1 MLEIAQSSVTFVAMV
16 EVTPNSKI
24 TPLREGD
31 GPLDVPDQPH
41 NFEAEQALLG
51 AILINNDAYGRVSE
65 FLLPEHFYEP
75 VHGRIFAACG
85 TMIERHQVANGT
97 TLKHVFEAD
106 ESLASAGGA
115 KYLAR
120 LAASAV
126 TVINATDYGRSIFD
140 LHLRRRLIE
149 LSLEM
154 RDLATNPDLESD
166 GVRQIETAEQHLF
179 DLATTGEY
187 EGGFRSF
194 TDVLTRAVE
203 IAEAAYKR
211 DGKLI
216 GTGTGFNDLDK
227 LLGGLQR
234 SDLVILA
241 GRPSMGKTA
250 LATNIAHHAASSSKW
265 EIDDQG
271 QRKLVDGAVVGF
283 FSLEMS
289 AEQLATRILAEAS
302 GVSSHRIRQG
312 DLSNADFQKV
322 VEANQKLSQIPF
334 FIDDTPAL
342 SVAQLRT
349 RARRIKRQN
358 ALSLIIVDYLQL
370 LRPATS
376 RASDN
381 RVQEISNITQG
392 LKALAKEL
400 DVPVLAL
407 SQLSRAVEQR
417 DDKRPQLADL
427 RESGSIEQDADV
439 VAFIYRHEYYLERLK
454 PQQAGTEEYENWMTQ
469 MDEAHNMA
477 EIIIGKQRHGPTG
490 TVKLVFEGELTRFTD
505 FIPADQ
511 TPDQDVPF

>member
-1 MLEIAQSSVTFVAMV
+1 MDTALGPVCFAAMV
-16 EVTPNSKI
+16 DATPERNI
-24 TPLREGD
+24 TPLRDGD
-31 GPLDVPDQPH
+31 GPHAGPDLPH

-51 AILINNDAYGRVSE
+51 AILINNEAYSRVSE
-65 FLLPEHFYEP
+65 FLCAEHFYDP
-75 VHGRIFAACG
+75 VHGRIYAACA
-85 TMIERHQVANGT
+85 TLIERHQIANPV
-97 TLKHVFEAD
+97 TLKPLFEAD
-106 ESLASAGGA
+106 DALAEVGGA

-126 TVINATDYGRSIFD
+126 TVINAGDYGRTIFD

-149 LSLEM
+149 LAMEM
-154 RDLATNPDLESD
+154 REQAFNPALDSS
-166 GVRQIETAEQHLF
+166 GTQQIEAVEQHLF

-194 TDVLTRAVE
+194 TDVLTSAIE

-211 DGKLI
+211 EGKL
-216 GTGTGFNDLDK
+216 TGTPTGFTDLDR

-250 LATNIAHHAASSSKW
+250 LATNIAYHAARTCRREVDEHGTQKV
-265 EIDDQG
+265 
-271 QRKLVDGAVVGF
+271 VDGAVVGF

-289 AEQLATRILAEAS
+289 AEQLATRILSEAAAVGS
-302 GVSSHRIRQG
+302 DKIRKG
-312 DLSNADFQKV
+312 DLSNADFQRV
-322 VEANQKLSQIPF
+322 VEANQELSQIPF

-349 RARRIKRQN
+349 RARRLKRQHG
-358 ALSLIIVDYLQL
+358 LSLVVVDYLQL
-370 LRPATS
+370 LRPSST

-381 RVQEISNITQG
+381 RVQEISDITRG

-400 DVPVLAL
+400 DLPVLAL

-417 DDKRPQLADL
+417 EDKRPQLSDL

-439 VAFIYRHEYYLERLK
+439 VAFIYRAEYYESRLEPEL
-454 PQQAGTEEYENWMTQ
+454 GTEEHERWQLKM
-469 MDEAHNMA
+469 EAVHNLA
-477 EIIIGKQRHGPTG
+477 EVIIGKQRHGPTG
-490 TVKLVFEGELTRFTD
+490 TVKLVFEGELTRFMD
-505 FIPADQ
+505 FVANDHV
-511 TPDQDVPF
+511 PDQDAPF

>member
-1 MLEIAQSSVTFVAMV
+1 MV
-16 EVTPNSKI
+16 EATPDSKV
-24 TPLREGD
+24 TPLRDGD
-31 GPLDVPDQPH
+31 GPLEVADLPH

-51 AILINNDAYGRVSE
+51 AILINNDAHGRVSE
-65 FLLPEHFYEP
+65 FLAPEHFYDP
-75 VHGRIFAACG
+75 VHGRIYAAC
-85 TMIERHQVANGT
+85 TTLIERHQIANPV
-97 TLKHVFEAD
+97 TLKPLFEAD
-106 ESLASAGGA
+106 EALNDAGGA

-120 LAASAV
+120 LAATAI
-126 TVINATDYGRSIFD
+126 TVINAADYGRTIFD
-140 LHLRRRLIE
+140 LHLRRQLIQ

-154 RDLATNPDLESD
+154 RDQAMNPDLETS
-166 GVRQIETAEQHLF
+166 GTRQIEAAEQQLYT
-179 DLATTGEY
+179 LGTTGEY
-187 EGGFRSF
+187 EGGFRTF
-194 TDVLTRAVE
+194 TDILTSAIE
-203 IAEAAYKR
+203 MAEAAYKR
-211 DGKLI
+211 DGKLV
-216 GTGTGFNDLDK
+216 GTSTGFTDLDK

-250 LATNIAHHAASSSKW
+250 LATNIAYNAARASKW

-271 QRKLVDGAVVGF
+271 ERKLVDGAVVGF

-289 AEQLATRILAEAS
+289 SEQLATRILAEAS

-312 DLSNADFQKV
+312 DLSNAEFQNV
-322 VEANQKLSQIPF
+322 VEANQELSQIPF

-349 RARRIKRQN
+349 RARRLKRQHK
-358 ALSLIIVDYLQL
+358 LSLVVVDYLQL
-370 LRPATS
+370 LQPGSS

-381 RVQEISNITQG
+381 RVTEISDITRG

-417 DDKRPQLADL
+417 EDKRPQLSDL

-454 PQQAGTEEYENWMTQ
+454 PQEGTEDFEKWRAQ
-469 MDEAHNMA
+469 MEEAHSKA
-477 EIIIGKQRHGPTG
+477 EIIISKQRHGPTG
-490 TVKLVFEGELTRFTD
+490 KVDLYFEGDLTRFTD
-505 FIPADQ
+505 FIPDDHV
-511 TPDQDVPF
+511 PNQDVPF

>member
-1 MLEIAQSSVTFVAMV
+1 MV
-16 EVTPNSKI
+16 EVRPESTF
-24 TPLREGD
+24 TPLRDGD
-31 GPLDVPDQPH
+31 GPGEVADLPH

-75 VHGRIFAACG
+75 VHGRIFTACG
-85 TMIERHQVANGT
+85 TLIERHQVANGT

-106 ESLASAGGA
+106 ESLADAGGA

-126 TVINATDYGRSIFD
+126 TVINATHYGRTVFD
-140 LHLRRRLIE
+140 HHLRRRLIE

-154 RDLATNPDLESD
+154 RDQAINPDLETD
-166 GVRQIETAEQHLF
+166 GTRQIEIAEQHLF

-194 TDVLTRAVE
+194 TDVLTSAIE

-211 DGKLI
+211 EGKM
-216 GTGTGFNDLDK
+216 TGTATGFSDLDR

-241 GRPSMGKTA
+241 GRPSMGKTS
-250 LATNIAHHAASSSKW
+250 LATNIAYHAADSCKK

-271 QRKLVDGAVVGF
+271 QQKVIDGAVVGF

-289 AEQLATRILAEAS
+289 AEQLATRILSEAS
-302 GVSSHRIRQG
+302 GVGSHRIRQG

-322 VEANQKLSQIPF
+322 VEANQRLAQIPF

-349 RARRIKRQN
+349 RARRLKRQH
-358 ALSLIIVDYLQL
+358 ALGLVVVDYLQL
-370 LRPATS
+370 LRPTTS

-381 RVQEISNITQG
+381 RVQEISNITRG

-400 DVPVLAL
+400 DLPVLAL

-417 DDKRPQLADL
+417 EDKRPLLSDL

-439 VAFIYRHEYYLERLK
+439 VAFIYRPEYYQSRLEPEEK
-454 PQQAGTEEYENWMTQ
+454 GTENYEKWQ
-469 MDEAHNMA
+469 AKMA
-477 EIIIGKQRHGPTG
+477 EVHNLAEVIIGKQRHGPTG

-505 FIPADQ
+505 YIPDDHV
-511 TPDQDVPF
+511 PDQDAPF